1 MALTKANNRMI
12 DGATVNVLDFGATG
26 DGTTDD
32 TAAIQAAINYA
43 ATSNSG
49 KVFFPAGHYIV
60 TTLYDHYD
68 AVNNPDFPNGNY
80 LDGRITLEGEQAV
93 SRPNL
98 LFTSSN
104 YRGTL
109 IETTSATGPA
119 LLLGNGD
126 GASAATARRQ
136 TVRNMAFLG
145 TCTGS
150 VVELDAATEH
160 TLLENLT
167 IANKGGVNGK
177 GLYIHTS
184 FYQSTIR
191 NVDIFSNGT
200 GGNGL
205 VCEVASLVLFDTVN
219 VTNCGG
225 TAWVL
230 GTASTGAGN
239 LGFGTGNSFINCQGR
254 NSLNGL
260 EIKGGRSNLF
270 SGWWLEQNDGDF
282 DIKIH
287 ENASN
292 CTFQGML
299 LISTELSVASMVIGG
314 NSGTSYRDACRG
326 IKLQGMS
333 FQFCGPTSTQ
343 AGIRKYASCLDLTVE
358 KCSFKNNGGKGIIV
372 DTTDGVTPT
381 VLIDCD
387 WNPVGATSEIATG
400 SRVVDQTGA
409 SSPWLVRGLNSTD
422 FTGTITAD
430 LDMSTWTHLPD
441 TIFCSTGTN
450 INVTLPTDT
459 SNFIGKT
466 IALRKSLAGN
476 TLTVTGN
483 INGAASVSAT
493 ADESV
498 TTLIAMGGSLYGQ
511 LS

>member
-26 DGTTDD
+26 DGSTDD

-43 ATSNSG
+43 ATTNSG
-49 KVFFPAGHYIV
+49 KVYFPAGHYIV

-68 AVNNPDFPNGNY
+68 AVNNPDFPNGSY
-80 LDGRITLEGEQAV
+80 LDGRITFQGEQAV
-93 SRPNL
+93 NRTNL
-98 LFTSSN
+98 LYATGS

-136 TVRNMAFLG
+136 TVRDMAFLG

-160 TLLENLT
+160 THLENLT
-167 IANKGGVNGK
+167 IANKGGVGGK

-184 FYQSTIR
+184 FYQSIIR

-200 GGNGL
+200 NGNGL
-205 VCEVASLVLFDTVN
+205 VCEAASLVMFDTVN

-230 GTASTGAGN
+230 GRASTGADD
-239 LGFGTGNSFINCQGR
+239 LGLGTGNSFLNCQGR
-254 NSLNGL
+254 NSSNGL
-260 EIKGGRSNLF
+260 EIKGGRGNLF
-270 SGWWLEQNDGDF
+270 SGWWLEKNDGDF
-282 DIKIH
+282 DLKIH
-287 ENASN
+287 ENASTT
-292 CTFQGML
+292 TFQGMYL
-299 LISTELSVASMVIGG
+299 TSTELSVASAVIGG
-314 NSGTSYRDACRG
+314 NSGTSYNDACRG
-326 IKLQGMS
+326 IKMAGVV
-333 FQFCGPTSTQ
+333 FNFCGPTSSQ
-343 AGIRKYASCLDLTVE
+343 AGIRKYASCTDLTVE
-358 KCSFKNNGGKGIIV
+358 RCSFKNNGGKGIIV

-381 VLIDCD
+381 VLVDCD
-387 WNPVGATSEIATG
+387 WNPVGASSEIATG
-400 SRVVDQTGA
+400 NRVVDQSGG

-422 FTGTITAD
+422 FTGAITGD

-441 TIFCSTGTN
+441 TITCSTGAD

-459 SNFIGKT
+459 ANFIGKT

-483 INGAASVSAT
+483 VNGAASVSAT

-498 TTLIAMGGSLYGQ
+498 TTLIAMGGTLYGQ